1 MSSISQDSDKNKIN
15 KNKTSNINSN
25 LPQKNSLDK
34 EKEEDIFTD
43 TMKLKILQKQR
54 QKVGGS
60 INTSSSLVKNDH
72 SEDVEENLDD
82 MVEQNEASSRESK
95 IKERSSEFSKLKE
108 DLLRSRRA
116 VQVITGADA
125 EALRQEAAFKSLI
138 TPLEQRRQKY
148 IKRKQEH
155 GDRSSE
161 TMDKLKKFTSDLR
174 SKKTSLDNDVGQDSN
189 QISEVYHGQILE
201 LDEKGDEDL
210 SDWNSGK
217 LKFKKHIDDQFRNA

>member
-1 MSSISQDSDKNKIN
+1 MNSNSQDSDKNKSN
-15 KNKTSNINSN
+15 KNTTGNIHSN
-25 LPQKNSLDK
+25 LPKKNSLDN
-34 EKEEDIFTD
+34 EKEENVFTD

-54 QKVGGS
+54 QKAGGS
-60 INTSSSLVKNDH
+60 ISMSSSLLKNDH
-72 SEDVEENLDD
+72 TEDVEEDLDD

-95 IKERSSEFSKLKE
+95 IKERSSEFSKLKD

-125 EALRQEAAFKSLI
+125 EALREEAAFKSLI

-161 TMDKLKKFTSDLR
+161 TMEKLKKFTSGLR
-174 SKKTSLDNDVGQDSN
+174 FKKGSLGKDVSEDSN
-189 QISEVYHGQILE
+189 QNSEVYHGQILE